1 MKIMKLILKRNKMKN
16 NKLFLDDVRSP
27 KDAIRLVPDKH
38 NQFYFANDWD
48 VVRNYDEFVQYIEIN
63 GVPKFVSFDHDLG
76 DTAMDEYFRNVA
88 TKGTLD
94 YDNIKEMTG
103 LDCAKFLVEYC
114 ADENQ
119 PLPEYLVHSAN
130 PVGKRNIEGFLENAK
145 KHLNI

>member
-1 MKIMKLILKRNKMKN
+1 MKLFLKRNKMKN

-48 VVRNYDEFVQYIEIN
+48 VVRNYDEFVQYLEVI
-63 GVPKFVSFDHDLG
+63 GAPKFVSFDHVLG

>member
-1 MKIMKLILKRNKMKN
+1 MK
-16 NKLFLDDVRSP
+16 NKLFLDDVRIP
-27 KDAIRLVPDKH
+27 KDAIGLVPDKH
-38 NQFYFANDWD
+38 NKFYFSNDWD
-48 VVRNYDEFVQYIEIN
+48 VVRDYNEFVLYIETN

-88 TKGTLD
+88 TNGTLD
-94 YDNIKEMTG
+94 YDNIEEKTG